1 LPKGTRPTVCFN
13 ARAIAFTG
21 LMLAAC
27 TCASAQISLSTVVD
41 LALHNDP
48 KVKLAQADLDKAEAM
63 VAETHDAYI
72 PSAGVNAGYGQSTG
86 VPLGVPVVF
95 SFASQSLLFNFS
107 QKDYV
112 RSAELGLKAAKLSAK
127 EVHDQVAEDAVIT
140 YLNLDHAQERQ
151 AALDEEYEHASRL
164 VTIVQDR
171 LDAGDDTRIEL
182 LKAKRTAAQLHLQ
195 KLQADDEIATLSEHL
210 SRMIGFPGNPVTTE
224 RASVPP
230 LPSITTLTA
239 DTTSSF
245 GIQAA
250 FATARSKQ
258 ETAFGDSRW
267 RFRPQVSFFLN
278 YSYIDTGPSDY
289 VAYYPGFAGKS
300 RDAASVGIQI
310 AIPLFDRARQDK
322 ARGAA
327 ADAAHARAEAQN
339 ERNQFLEG
347 RFKLLHS
354 AAELSDRNEV
364 AQDDRD
370 LAQAQ
375 LDAVLAQLTP
385 DSAATGQPQLTPK
398 DEQNARL
405 QERAR
410 YVDLLN
416 AEFELQQAQVN
427 LMRQTGRL
435 DDWLNTIPR
444 TPTAV
449 SIAPVPHQ

>member
-1 LPKGTRPTVCFN
+1 M
-13 ARAIAFTG
+13 
-21 LMLAAC
+21 MLAAC
-27 TCASAQISLSTVVD
+27 ASAPAQISLSTVVD
-41 LALHNDP
+41 LSLHNDP
-48 KVKLAQADLDKAEAM
+48 KLAQADLDKAEAS
-63 VAETHDAYI
+63 VAETRDAYI
-72 PSAGVNAGYGQSTG
+72 PSAGINAGYGQSTG

-95 SFASQSLLFNFS
+95 SFDSKSLLFNFS

-112 RSAELGLKAAKLSAK
+112 RAAELGLKAAKLSMK
-127 EVHDQVAEDAVIT
+127 EARDQVAEDAVVT
-140 YLNLDHAQERQ
+140 YLNLNHAQQRQ
-151 AALDEEYEHASRL
+151 AAIDDEYEYASRL
-164 VTIVQDR
+164 VTIVQQR

-182 LKAKRTAAQLHLQ
+182 LKARRTAAQLHLQ
-195 KLQADDEIATLSEHL
+195 KLQAEDEIAILSEHL
-210 SRMIGFPGNPVTTE
+210 SRMIGFPGNPVSTE
-224 RASVPP
+224 PASVPP
-230 LPSITTLTA
+230 LPSVATLTA

-258 ETAFGDSRW
+258 ETAFGDARW
-267 RFRPQVSFFLN
+267 RFRPQLSFFLN

-289 VAYYPGFAGKS
+289 VAYYPNFAGKS

-310 AIPLFDRARQDK
+310 VIPLFDRARQDR

-327 ADAAHARAEAQN
+327 ADAAHSRAEAQN
-339 ERNQFLEG
+339 QRNQFLEG

-354 AAELSDRNEV
+354 AAELADRNEV

-385 DSAATGQPQLTPK
+385 ASAATGQPQLTPK

-416 AEFELQQAQVN
+416 AQFELQQAQVN

-444 TPTAV
+444 EPTTV
-449 SIAPVPHQ
+449 SVAPVHHP

>member
-1 LPKGTRPTVCFN
+1 VRLSH
-13 ARAIAFTG
+13 RAILLAG
-21 LMLAAC
+21 MMLAAC
-27 TCASAQISLSTVVD
+27 ASAPAQISLSTVVD
-41 LALHNDP
+41 LSLHNDP
-48 KVKLAQADLDKAEAM
+48 KVKLAQADLDKAEAS
-63 VAETHDAYI
+63 VAETRDAYI
-72 PSAGVNAGYGQSTG
+72 PSAGINAGYGQSTG

-95 SFASQSLLFNFS
+95 SFDSKSLLFNFS

-112 RSAELGLKAAKLSAK
+112 RAAELGLKAAKLSMK
-127 EVHDQVAEDAVIT
+127 EARDQVAEDAVVT
-140 YLNLDHAQERQ
+140 YLNLNHAQQRQ
-151 AALDEEYEHASRL
+151 AAIDDEYEYASRL
-164 VTIVQDR
+164 VTIVQQR

-182 LKAKRTAAQLHLQ
+182 LKARRTAAQLHLQ
-195 KLQADDEIATLSEHL
+195 KLQAEDEIAILSEHL
-210 SRMIGFPGNPVTTE
+210 SRMIGFPGNPVSTE
-224 RASVPP
+224 PASVPP
-230 LPSITTLTA
+230 LPSVATLTA

-258 ETAFGDSRW
+258 ETAFGDARW
-267 RFRPQVSFFLN
+267 RFRPQLSFFLN

-289 VAYYPGFAGKS
+289 VAYYPNFAGKS

-310 AIPLFDRARQDK
+310 VIPLFDRARQDR

-327 ADAAHARAEAQN
+327 ADAAHSRAEAQN
-339 ERNQFLEG
+339 QRNQFLEG

-354 AAELSDRNEV
+354 AAELADRNEV

-385 DSAATGQPQLTPK
+385 ASAATGQPQLTPK

-410 YVDLLN
+410 YIDLLN
-416 AEFELQQAQVN
+416 AQFELQQAQVN

-444 TPTAV
+444 EPTTV
-449 SIAPVPHQ
+449 SVAPVHHP